1 MTPANALHAHFEQL
15 YETDPDPYGLRTRW
29 YEERKRALVLASL
42 PRRRFRH
49 CYEPGCGNGELTA
62 QLATRCDAVLAADFS
77 AQVLRA
83 ARART
88 ALLPQVRVAQHVL
101 PNQWP
106 LAERFDLIVLSE
118 LLYFLPLDA
127 VRTVARHCA
136 RSLADDGVLLACDWR
151 PDFAGRA
158 CDTAAVHAELGGLG
172 LHQLLAHEEEDFS
185 LKLWTRD
192 ERPVARREGIR

>member
-1 MTPANALHAHFEQL
+1 MTPAHALHAHFEQL
-15 YETDPDPYGLRTRW
+15 YEADPDPYGLRTRW

-77 AQVLRA
+77 GPVLRT

-101 PNQWP
+101 PNQWS

-136 RSLADDGVLLACDWR
+136 QPG
-151 PDFAGRA
+151 
-158 CDTAAVHAELGGLG
+158 
-172 LHQLLAHEEEDFS
+172 
-185 LKLWTRD
+185 
-192 ERPVARREGIR
+192 